1 MSRERA
7 AALIAAGGT
16 GERFGRDTG
25 KQLVVVAGRPVLG
38 HAVAAF
44 AQASSIGMIVL
55 VCHPARVEEYASAVA
70 PFSGDTPLTV
80 VAGGATRQDSVA
92 AGLAEIDDSWSVVAV
107 HDGARPLITAEIIDN
122 MVSALSADPD
132 LDGLILGHP
141 AYDTLKEVEGDR
153 IVATPDRARY
163 WAVQTPQ
170 VFRVAS
176 LKSAHTSADFDGPP
190 ATDDAALV
198 EATGGVLRVIEGPR
212 DNIKVTVA
220 EDLAIAEALLRFKGT
235 V

>member
-25 KQLVVVAGRPVLG
+25 KQLVVVSGRPVLG

-44 AQASSIGMIVL
+44 AEASSIGMIVL
-55 VCHPARVEEYASAVA
+55 VCHPARVEEYASAVS
-70 PFSGDTPLTV
+70 PFLGDTPLTV

-92 AGLAEIDDSWSVVAV
+92 AGLAQIDGSWSVIAV
-107 HDGARPLITAEIIDN
+107 HDGARPLITADIIDN
-122 MVSALSADPD
+122 MVSVLGADPD
-132 LDGLILGHP
+132 LDGLVIGHP
-141 AYDTLKEVEGDR
+141 AYDTLKEVEGDL

-170 VFRVAS
+170 VFRAAS
-176 LKSAHTSADFDGPP
+176 LKSAHAFANVAGPP

-198 EATGGVLRVIEGPR
+198 EAAGGTVRVIDSPR

-220 EDLAIAEALLRFKGT
+220 EDLAIAEALLRFRGT

>member
-1 MSRERA
+1 MATGRA

-44 AQASSIGMIVL
+44 AQASSIGLIVV
-55 VCHPARVEEYASAVA
+55 VCHPARVEEYASAVS
-70 PFSGDTPLTV
+70 PFAGDTPLTV

-92 AGLAEIDDSWSVVAV
+92 AGLAEIDESWSIIAV
-107 HDGARPLITAEIIDN
+107 HDGARPLITADIIDD
-122 MVSALSADPD
+122 MVNSVSDDAG

-141 AYDTLKEVEGDR
+141 AYDTLKEVQGDR

-170 VFRVAS
+170 VFRAS
-176 LKSAHTSADFDGPP
+176 TLKSAHDSVDADRPF

-198 EATGGVLRVIEGPR
+198 EAAGGMLRVVEGPR

-220 EDLAIAEALLRFKGT
+220 EDLAMAEALLRFRWKA
-235 V
+235 